1 MPWTPGQPV
10 QTPQDR
16 EDWGA
21 WKASRK
27 REQQRARR
35 ARLRRVDYYPSP
47 EAAAVI
53 DGLTGPHRGGTYAE
67 VIDALVLSAF
77 RNLVGAKKG
86 HRDCNGVRSPRNAGA
101 SVGSLLP

>member
-10 QTPQDR
+10 RTPQDR

-21 WKASRK
+21 WKKARK
-27 REQQRARR
+27 RDRQKARR
-35 ARLRRVDYYPSP
+35 ARLRRVDYHPSP

-53 DGLTGPHRGGTYAE
+53 DGLIGRHRGGTYAE

-77 RNLVGAKKG
+77 RNKVA
-86 HRDCNGVRSPRNAGA
+86 
-101 SVGSLLP
+101 